1 MDKEYNQDPET
12 PLMVHHDNMHNYLEM
27 KINSNTKEKVVFIM
41 FDQIQDSLGESPEE
55 SYGQAETQAASHL
68 LDVYKEREK
77 LNKQDGSLFL
87 HLIAKLLYLSKS
99 ARPYIQTYVSFMFTR
114 VRDLDIEY

>member
-41 FDQIQDSLGESPEE
+41 FD
-55 SYGQAETQAASHL
+55 
-68 LDVYKEREK
+68 
-77 LNKQDGSLFL
+77 
-87 HLIAKLLYLSKS
+87 
-99 ARPYIQTYVSFMFTR
+99 
-114 VRDLDIEY
+114 